1 MKPVNAI
8 LPRHIR
14 QKLSTKPDDGVKG
27 QKQCGD
33 GAKNHRCPTN
43 ERDFPVPSKR
53 RRSRTASK
61 CQDEIVEVHLK
72 LSEGEVDE
80 DYHAGN

>member
-33 GAKNHRCPTN
+33 GAKNHRCPTFLLSSAP
-43 ERDFPVPSKR
+43 RAMHPPLRSVR
-53 RRSRTASK
+53 RV
-61 CQDEIVEVHLK
+61 CLK
-72 LSEGEVDE
+72 LGVSWHVLFQREEQE
-80 DYHAGN
+80 FS